1 MREFGVRSLAAAE
14 DGEHF
19 WKDEQETDDLSLM
32 VRRDMKRKDTRHG
45 MEWNGAQT
53 AKHLHL
59 RGTRNIIKESHDVLN
74 WNMLVKVTYVG
85 LIYCY
90 FAIYKNE
97 EASYEDRI
105 FRI

>member
-1 MREFGVRSLAAAE
+1 MREFGVRSLAAAR

-32 VRRDMKRKDTRHG
+32 VRRDMKRRDNRHD

-59 RGTRNIIKESHDVLN
+59 RETRNPFK
-74 WNMLVKVTYVG
+74 
-85 LIYCY
+85 
-90 FAIYKNE
+90 
-97 EASYEDRI
+97 RI
-105 FRI
+105 MTSSTGAYL